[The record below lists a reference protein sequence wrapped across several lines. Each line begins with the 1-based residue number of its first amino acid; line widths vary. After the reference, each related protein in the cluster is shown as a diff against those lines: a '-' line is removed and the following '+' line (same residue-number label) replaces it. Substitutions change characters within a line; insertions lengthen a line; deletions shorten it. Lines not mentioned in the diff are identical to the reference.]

1 MRRMKVTHIQHTH
14 ASSVGCRVRSY
25 DDAGSPFRVAWS
37 LKGLLLSDEWMRNE
51 ACLHKYYMSI
61 IWDSMMAALHMRAQK
76 KGWKR
81 GDYRPTTSH
90 IASAIWRC
98 ELWWEYIKSVDTS
111 DSVGRLLLFHFM
123 QKYVFIPFRFTSFFV
138 VVAFSSWSL
147 RVSSPPIAV
156 NWKYCI
162 CVRACV
168 RFSVCTRPY
177 CCYIY
182 CLIFRIRFV
191 KECQTICP
199 FFSCWLPSHCDASPN
214 DIWPSGGFGR

>member
-98 ELWWEYIKSVDTS
+98 VLWWEYIKSVDQIRFCR
-111 DSVGRLLLFHFM
+111 SVAAFSFHAEICFYSISFHF
-123 QKYVFIPFRFTSFFV
+123 VFFLLPFPLDPSAYHRPP
-138 VVAFSSWSL
+138 L
-147 RVSSPPIAV
+147 RLTGNIVYACARVCVSAYAQGHIA
-156 NWKYCI
+156 
-162 CVRACV
+162 A
-168 RFSVCTRPY
+168 
-177 CCYIY
+177 IY
-182 CLIFRIRFV
+182 TV
-191 KECQTICP
+191 WY
-199 FFSCWLPSHCDASPN
+199 SA
-214 DIWPSGGFGR
+214 

>member
-1 MRRMKVTHIQHTH
+1 MDAKRSMLTQVLYEHNMVLNDSRVAYASAKKRVKARRLSAHNVTHCVGHMKMWIVVRIYKIGRHIRFCRSVAAFSFH
-14 ASSVGCRVRSY
+14 AEICFY
-25 DDAGSPFRVAWS
+25 
-37 LKGLLLSDEWMRNE
+37 
-51 ACLHKYYMSI
+51 SI
-61 IWDSMMAALHMRAQK
+61 S
-76 KGWKR
+76 
-81 GDYRPTTSH
+81 
-90 IASAIWRC
+90 
-98 ELWWEYIKSVDTS
+98 
-111 DSVGRLLLFHFM
+111 FHF
-123 QKYVFIPFRFTSFFV
+123 VFFF
-138 VVAFSSWSL
+138 VAFSSWSL
-147 RVSSPPIAV
+147 RVSSPPIAD